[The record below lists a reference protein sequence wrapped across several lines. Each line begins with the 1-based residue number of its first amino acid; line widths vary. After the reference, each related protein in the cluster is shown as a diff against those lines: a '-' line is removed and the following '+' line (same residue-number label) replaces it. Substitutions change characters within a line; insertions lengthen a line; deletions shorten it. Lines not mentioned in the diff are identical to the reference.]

1 MITINEKIMK
11 KTKVWSVPEGYE
23 IDKEQSNERKIV
35 LKKIEEKRANSWK
48 EYCDMM
54 KGKDSYVVDM
64 YGNVRTTT
72 FSDAPVVGEFEDKEG
87 ARVFAAFSRLIKL
100 RKNWVGDWKP
110 DWESGNPNFI
120 IVNKRNNI
128 EDGVGYY
135 VSSPMIF
142 PTAAM
147 RDEFHATFKE
157 LLEIA
162 KPLL

>member
-1 MITINEKIMK
+1 
-11 KTKVWSVPEGYE
+11 
-23 IDKEQSNERKIV
+23 
-35 LKKIEEKRANSWK
+35 
-48 EYCDMM
+48 MM

-72 FSDAPVVGEFEDKEG
+72 FSDAPVVGEFDNKEE

-110 DWESGNPNFI
+110 DWKDKGWKFTITSFEGQVVIGDSKYSGC
-120 IVNKRNNI
+120 
-128 EDGVGYY
+128 
-135 VSSPMIF
+135 PMTF
-142 PTAAM
+142 PTASM
-147 RDEFHATFKE
+147 RDEFIDTFKD

>member
-1 MITINEKIMK
+1 MSKN
-11 KTKVWSVPEGYE
+11 TKVWNVPEGYE
-23 IDKEQSNERKIV
+23 LDKEQSTETKVV
-35 LKKIEEKRANSWK
+35 LKKIEDKRANSWK

-110 DWESGNPNFI
+110 DWTNDESKYTIINEGNLF
-120 IVNKRNNI
+120 
-128 EDGVGYY
+128 
-135 VSSPMIF
+135 VSSLNVAVSCPMSF
-142 PTAAM
+142 PTEEM
-147 RDEFHATFKE
+147 RDEFAETFKD

>member
-1 MITINEKIMK
+1 ME

-23 IDKEQSNERKIV
+23 LDKDQSTETKVV
-35 LKKIEEKRANSWK
+35 LKKIENNKRADSWK

-87 ARVFAAFSRLIKL
+87 ARVFAAFSKLIKL

-110 DWESGNPNFI
+110 DWKDKGWKFTITSFEGQVVIGDSKYSGC
-120 IVNKRNNI
+120 
-128 EDGVGYY
+128 
-135 VSSPMIF
+135 PMTF

-147 RDEFHATFKE
+147 RDEFHATFKD

>member
-1 MITINEKIMK
+1 ME

-23 IDKEQSNERKIV
+23 LDKDQSTETKVV
-35 LKKIEEKRANSWK
+35 LKKIEYNKRADSWK

-64 YGNVRTTT
+64 YGNVRTTN

-87 ARVFAAFSRLIKL
+87 ARVFAVYSRLIKL

-110 DWESGNPNFI
+110 DWKNSGEVKFTICAAENR
-120 IVNKRNNI
+120 IVTGTCYCTSRPL
-128 EDGVGYY
+128 
-135 VSSPMIF
+135 SF
-142 PTAAM
+142 PTEEM
-147 RDEFHATFKE
+147 RDNFLDTFID
-157 LLEIA
+157 LLEQA

>member
-1 MITINEKIMK
+1 MK

-87 ARVFAAFSRLIKL
+87 ARVFAAFSRLLKL

-110 DWESGNPNFI
+110 DWKRGEEAKFV
-120 IVNKRNNI
+120 IVA
-128 EDGVGYY
+128 DGVELSDGVLYT
-135 VSSPMIF
+135 VSSPMSF
-142 PTAAM
+142 PTEEM
-147 RDEFHATFKE
+147 RDDFLASFKD
-157 LLEIA
+157 LLEQA

>member
-1 MITINEKIMK
+1 ME

-23 IDKEQSNERKIV
+23 LDKDQSTETKVV
-35 LKKIEEKRANSWK
+35 LKKIEYNKRADSWK

-64 YGNVRTTT
+64 YGNVRTTN

-110 DWESGNPNFI
+110 DWKGSDPISIIINNRNCIKSG
-120 IVNKRNNI
+120 
-128 EDGVGYY
+128 GSYY
-135 VSSPMIF
+135 VNSPLSF
-142 PTAAM
+142 PTEELCEAFI
-147 RDEFHATFKE
+147 DTFKD
-157 LLEIA
+157 LLEQA

>member
-1 MITINEKIMK
+1 MK

-87 ARVFAAFSRLIKL
+87 ARVFAAFSKLIKL

-110 DWESGNPNFI
+110 DWT
-120 IVNKRNNI
+120 K
-128 EDGVGYY
+128 VGYKFTIINKDNN
-135 VSSPMIF
+135 VCRGATSDMGRSISF
-142 PTAAM
+142 PTVEM
-147 RDEFHATFKE
+147 RDEFFDTFKD
-157 LLEIA
+157 LLEQA